1 MLFLNPYPW
10 KVIFHAIY
18 LELCLFAGGSI
29 DAEKISILYLCQS
42 KDITSEKER
51 TTF

>member
-18 LELCLFAGGSI
+18 LELSISLQEAALMQKNFLFYIYAW
-29 DAEKISILYLCQS
+29 
-42 KDITSEKER
+42 
-51 TTF
+51 